1 MFLCHQSRH
10 LHSQSVSSGGME
22 RGVDAQKKPVRRA
35 VLQASVMVIKEQ
47 RSETHSGGRD
57 GGARIINN
65 APTPPGFSDN

>member
-1 MFLCHQSRH
+1 MN
-10 LHSQSVSSGGME
+10 
-22 RGVDAQKKPVRRA
+22 AQKKPVRRA

-57 GGARIINN
+57 GGARDNRIIND